1 MLKQRA
7 RLASAAAP
15 GPTGHNSAAHPA
27 AAPSA
32 EAAPAAAQTHAQS
45 QVTQDS
51 TPVFQTSRASGDA
64 AVTPARSA
72 RQHAT
77 PLVQSRAKRAC
88 VTSAA
93 ARRPRSRAAAD
104 DVDDTS
110 GSTSA
115 SSYAP
120 STADGAPEP
129 GSDAGDGPRA
139 GGASHVATARGCWLS
154 GHGGR
159 ELWAVASAAWARQAL
174 LRALT
179 NTDGHAGGAL
189 CPTCVLARRWHG
201 IAQPRCAARARG
213 VARRTRERRTPIC
226 PPARMRRGG
235 LRGAARDSQ
244 PPEVPPVPCPHQVP
258 SGAAPRR
265 AAALVL
271 VLPQVSCARGV
282 QRQPPV
288 CACPPCAG
296 SAVLT
301 HKLMLLCN
309 AHSCAPQSEVLH

>member
-1 MLKQRA
+1 MSLSFCSDFELIQKPACPVLSALRRTRGRSCMASLKTKREDHMLKQRA

-159 ELWAVASAAWARQAL
+159 ELWAVASAA
-174 LRALT
+174 
-179 NTDGHAGGAL
+179 
-189 CPTCVLARRWHG
+189 
-201 IAQPRCAARARG
+201 
-213 VARRTRERRTPIC
+213 
-226 PPARMRRGG
+226 
-235 LRGAARDSQ
+235 
-244 PPEVPPVPCPHQVP
+244 
-258 SGAAPRR
+258 
-265 AAALVL
+265 
-271 VLPQVSCARGV
+271 
-282 QRQPPV
+282 
-288 CACPPCAG
+288 
-296 SAVLT
+296 
-301 HKLMLLCN
+301 
-309 AHSCAPQSEVLH
+309 